1 MSRFDPSLYLVI
13 GPDDVPSGRLQAVAA
28 AAVAGGVTAVQLRAK
43 TTDQVTIVEYARA
56 LVSQL
61 RPLGVPL
68 IVNDDPEAAVAAEAD
83 GVHVGPFDR
92 PPSEVRRIIG
102 PDAILGV
109 SVTSVGASGP
119 VDPAIID
126 YVGLGPVFPT
136 PTKPDAADPIGL
148 PGLRAGCRALNVPVV
163 AIGGIK
169 AGNASDVIRAGADG
183 IAVVSAIC
191 AAVEPRVAARQLSRL
206 VREARS
212 EIRELQ
218 A

>member
-13 GPDDVPSGRLQAVAA
+13 GPGDVPAGSLQAVVA

-43 TTDQVTIVEYARA
+43 TTDRVTVVECARA

-61 RPLGVPL
+61 RPLDVPL
-68 IVNDDPEAAVAAEAD
+68 IVNDDPEAAVAAGAD
-83 GVHVGPFDR
+83 GTHVGPFDR
-92 PPSEVRRIIG
+92 PPSEVRRIVG
-102 PDAILGV
+102 PDAILGL
-109 SVTSVGASGP
+109 SVTSVGASGT
-119 VDPAIID
+119 VDPAIVD

-148 PGLRAGCRALNVPVV
+148 CGLRAGCRALTVPVV
-163 AIGGIK
+163 AIGGLR
-169 AGNASDVIRAGADG
+169 AGNVRDVLRAGADG

-191 AAVEPRVAARQLSRL
+191 AAIEPRAATRRLSRL

-212 EIRELQ
+212 EIRELR